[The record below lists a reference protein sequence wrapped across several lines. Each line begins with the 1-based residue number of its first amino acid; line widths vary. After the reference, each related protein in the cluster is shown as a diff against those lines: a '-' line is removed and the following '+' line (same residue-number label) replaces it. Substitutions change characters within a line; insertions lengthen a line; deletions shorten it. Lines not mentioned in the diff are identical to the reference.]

1 MIFRLSLILAGSF
14 VRLETLFSPIK
25 LWNTICRSS
34 FSLRMCHIYT
44 LRSSHNTPIYMYID
58 KYMYMSF
65 ATACQTGFMCA
76 KIRSSLFFFVSPPFL
91 CLFCLAALFVCNIT
105 HAISAMQFRIRHPF
119 LLALFDLYT
128 LAYESLQHNLY
139 LCLFIRLRAR
149 RFTSTFPHC
158 ASHITSY
165 CLVRQVY
172 VHSPGSSSTKKK
184 QCILQLQ
191 RHASI
196 SKGDG
201 IFVSVQPFYV
211 SRIRIQQQPPNENVM
226 FE

>member
-1 MIFRLSLILAGSF
+1 
-14 VRLETLFSPIK
+14 
-25 LWNTICRSS
+25 
-34 FSLRMCHIYT
+34 MCHIYT

-58 KYMYMSF
+58 KYMYMSL

-105 HAISAMQFRIRHPF
+105 QAISAMQFRIRHPF